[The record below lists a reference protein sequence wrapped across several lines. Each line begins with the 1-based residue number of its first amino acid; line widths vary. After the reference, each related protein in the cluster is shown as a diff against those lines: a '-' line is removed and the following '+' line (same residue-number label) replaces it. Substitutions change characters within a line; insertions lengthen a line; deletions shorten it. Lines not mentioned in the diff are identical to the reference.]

1 MKIGIITIWQS
12 NNNYGQLLQ
21 LWALQHYLK
30 MQGHNP
36 FLIRYDVNA
45 VCQKKER
52 LRRVVGV
59 YTLVSKI
66 IKLYSILRNRYNFFV
81 DKKENLMNLKLSI
94 YKVLI

>member
-36 FLIRYDVNA
+36 FLIRYDVNT
-45 VCQKKER
+45 VCQKKREA
-52 LRRVVGV
+52 
-59 YTLVSKI
+59 
-66 IKLYSILRNRYNFFV
+66 
-81 DKKENLMNLKLSI
+81 KKSS
-94 YKVLI
+94 

>member
-45 VCQKKER
+45 VCQIRGTER
-52 LRRVVGV
+52 SV
-59 YTLVSKI
+59 
-66 IKLYSILRNRYNFFV
+66 
-81 DKKENLMNLKLSI
+81 
-94 YKVLI
+94 